1 MDEEIWITGIGV
13 GCPMGF
19 SLAEFSKMLLEGKS
33 AVRKV
38 ELFDITNHPSQIA
51 AYIDEVPASKKIPN
65 ETFRSRSKAEQL
77 YIHCM
82 GQAIADADIEKELTR
97 KNCGLLLGTG
107 SDWLLSWEENFFLG
121 GDNYKLP
128 GRETAPYFQ
137 FAKDLY
143 QIEGPVLQVST
154 ACASANHSLIFGAN
168 WLKMGLV
175 DICIV
180 GACSINVTPIS
191 LASFGNL
198 RALSR
203 RNDAPEQA
211 SRPFDKGRD
220 GFVLGEGGA
229 IFILE
234 KASHAKNRRASC
246 HGKILGG
253 GFSSDAFHPVIPNPD
268 TSQIEIAIKNALNN
282 SQTNLDAVD
291 YINAHGTSTPV
302 GDTGEANAIRN
313 VFANQ
318 FRNIPVS
325 SIKSMAGHALAA
337 SSAIEAAACLIALQ
351 QQAIPPTIN
360 LENLDPAC
368 DLNHV
373 ANITVEKKL
382 ERVVSNSFGFGGS
395 NSCIVL
401 GKA

>member
-82 GQAIADADIEKELTR
+82 GQAIADADIEKELER

-128 GRETAPYFQ
+128 GRETTPYFQ

-168 WLKMGLV
+168 WLKMGIV

-268 TSQIEIAIKNALNN
+268 TSQIEIAIKHALNN

-302 GDTGEANAIRN
+302 GDAGEANAIRN
-313 VFANQ
+313 VFTNQ

-373 ANITVEKKL
+373 ANITIEKKL

>member
-1 MDEEIWITGIGV
+1 MDEEIWITGVGV

-97 KNCGLLLGTG
+97 ENCGLLLGTG

-180 GACSINVTPIS
+180 GACSINVTPIT

-302 GDTGEANAIRN
+302 GDAGEANAIRN

-337 SSAIEAAACLIALQ
+337 SSAIEAAVCLVALQ
-351 QQAIPPTIN
+351 HQAIPPTIN

-373 ANITVEKKL
+373 ANTTVEKKL
-382 ERVVSNSFGFGGS
+382 KRVVSNSFGFGGS

>member
-1 MDEEIWITGIGV
+1 MDEEIWITGVGV

-19 SLAEFSKMLLEGKS
+19 SLAEFSMLLLEGKS

-180 GACSINVTPIS
+180 GACSINVTPIT

-302 GDTGEANAIRN
+302 GDAGEANAIRN

-337 SSAIEAAACLIALQ
+337 SSAIEAAACLVALQ
-351 QQAIPPTIN
+351 QQAIPPSIN

-368 DLNHV
+368 DLNHF
-373 ANITVEKKL
+373 ANTTVEKKL
-382 ERVVSNSFGFGGS
+382 KRVVSNSFGFGGS

>member
-1 MDEEIWITGIGV
+1 MDEEIWITGVGV

-82 GQAIADADIEKELTR
+82 GQAIADADIEKELER

-128 GRETAPYFQ
+128 GRETTPYFQ

-234 KASHAKNRRASC
+234 KSSHAKNRRASC

-302 GDTGEANAIRN
+302 GDAGEANAIRN

>member
-1 MDEEIWITGIGV
+1 MDDEIWITGVGV

-51 AYIDEVPASKKIPN
+51 AYIDAVPASKKIPN

-180 GACSINVTPIS
+180 GACSINVTPIT

-302 GDTGEANAIRN
+302 GDAGEANAIRN

-337 SSAIEAAACLIALQ
+337 SSAIEAAACLVALQ

-373 ANITVEKKL
+373 ANTTVEKKL
-382 ERVVSNSFGFGGS
+382 KRVVSNSFGFGGS

>member
-1 MDEEIWITGIGV
+1 MDEEIWITGVGV

-82 GQAIADADIEKELTR
+82 GQAIADADIEKELER

-128 GRETAPYFQ
+128 GRETTPYFQ

-302 GDTGEANAIRN
+302 GDAGEANAIRN

>member
-1 MDEEIWITGIGV
+1 MDEEIWITGVGV

-19 SLAEFSKMLLEGKS
+19 SLAEFSKLLLKGKS

-180 GACSINVTPIS
+180 GACSINVTPIT

-302 GDTGEANAIRN
+302 GDAGEANAIRN

-337 SSAIEAAACLIALQ
+337 SSAIEAAACLVALQ

-360 LENLDPAC
+360 LENLDPLC

-373 ANITVEKKL
+373 ANTTVEKKL
-382 ERVVSNSFGFGGS
+382 KRVVSNSFGFGGS

>member
-1 MDEEIWITGIGV
+1 MDEEIWSTGVGV

-19 SLAEFSKMLLEGKS
+19 SLAEFSKLLLEGKS

-51 AYIDEVPASKKIPN
+51 AYIDAVPASKKIPN

-180 GACSINVTPIS
+180 GACSINVTPIT

-302 GDTGEANAIRN
+302 GDAGEANAIRN

-337 SSAIEAAACLIALQ
+337 SSAIEAAACLVALQ

-373 ANITVEKKL
+373 ANTTVEKKL
-382 ERVVSNSFGFGGS
+382 KRVVSNSFGFGGS

>member
-1 MDEEIWITGIGV
+1 MDEEIWITGVGV

-19 SLAEFSKMLLEGKS
+19 SLAEFSKLLLEGKS

-97 KNCGLLLGTG
+97 ENCGLLLGTG

-180 GACSINVTPIS
+180 GACSINVTPIT

-302 GDTGEANAIRN
+302 GDAGEANAIRN

-337 SSAIEAAACLIALQ
+337 SSAIEAAACLVALQ
-351 QQAIPPTIN
+351 HQAIPPTIN

-373 ANITVEKKL
+373 ANTTVEKKL
-382 ERVVSNSFGFGGS
+382 KRVVSNSFGFGGS

>member
-1 MDEEIWITGIGV
+1 MDEEIWITGVGV

-19 SLAEFSKMLLEGKS
+19 SLAEFSMLLLEGKS

-51 AYIDEVPASKKIPN
+51 AYIDAVPASKKIPN

-180 GACSINVTPIS
+180 GACSINVTPIT

-302 GDTGEANAIRN
+302 GDAGEANAIRN

-337 SSAIEAAACLIALQ
+337 SSAIEAAACLVALQ

-373 ANITVEKKL
+373 ANTTVEKKL
-382 ERVVSNSFGFGGS
+382 KRVVSNSFGFGGS

>member
-1 MDEEIWITGIGV
+1 MDEEIWITGVGV

-19 SLAEFSKMLLEGKS
+19 SLAEFSKLLLEGKS

-180 GACSINVTPIS
+180 GACSINVTPIT

-302 GDTGEANAIRN
+302 GDAGEANAIRN

-337 SSAIEAAACLIALQ
+337 SSAIEAAACLVALQ

-373 ANITVEKKL
+373 ANTTVEKKL
-382 ERVVSNSFGFGGS
+382 KRVVSNSFGFGGS

>member
-1 MDEEIWITGIGV
+1 MDEEIWITGVGV

-97 KNCGLLLGTG
+97 ENCGLLLGTG

-180 GACSINVTPIS
+180 GACSINVTPIT

-302 GDTGEANAIRN
+302 GDAGEANAIRN

-337 SSAIEAAACLIALQ
+337 SSAIEAAACLVALQ
-351 QQAIPPTIN
+351 HQAIPPTIN

-373 ANITVEKKL
+373 ANTTVEKKL
-382 ERVVSNSFGFGGS
+382 KRVVSNSFGFGGS

>member
-1 MDEEIWITGIGV
+1 MDEEIWITGVGV

-82 GQAIADADIEKELTR
+82 GQAIADADIEKELER

-128 GRETAPYFQ
+128 GRETTPYFQ

-268 TSQIEIAIKNALNN
+268 TSQIEIAIKHALNN

-302 GDTGEANAIRN
+302 GDAGEANAIRN
-313 VFANQ
+313 VFTNQ

>member
-1 MDEEIWITGIGV
+1 MDEEIWITGVGV

-33 AVRKV
+33 SVRKV

-97 KNCGLLLGTG
+97 ENCGLLLGTG

-180 GACSINVTPIS
+180 GACSINVTPIT

-302 GDTGEANAIRN
+302 GDAGEANAIRN

-337 SSAIEAAACLIALQ
+337 SSAIEAAACLVALQ
-351 QQAIPPTIN
+351 HQAIPPTIN

-373 ANITVEKKL
+373 ANTTVEKKL
-382 ERVVSNSFGFGGS
+382 KRVVSNSFGFGGS

>member
-1 MDEEIWITGIGV
+1 MDDEIWITGVGV

-38 ELFDITNHPSQIA
+38 ELFDTTNHPSQIA
-51 AYIDEVPASKKIPN
+51 AYIDEVPASNKVSK

-77 YIHCM
+77 YIHCL
-82 GQAIADADIEKELTR
+82 GQAIQDADIQKELER
-97 KNCGLLLGTG
+97 KNAGLILGTG

-128 GRETAPYFQ
+128 GREIAPYFQ
-137 FAKDLY
+137 YAKDLY
-143 QIEGPVLQVST
+143 QIEGPALQVST

-168 WLKMGLV
+168 WLKMGIV

-180 GACSINVTPIS
+180 GACSINVTPIT

-203 RNDAPEQA
+203 RNDTPEQA
-211 SRPFDKGRD
+211 SRPFDKDRD

-253 GFSSDAFHPVIPNPD
+253 GFSSDAFHPVIPNPN
-268 TSQIEIAIKNALNN
+268 TLQIETAVKNALAN

-302 GDTGEANAIRN
+302 GDVGEANAIRT
-313 VFANQ
+313 VFSNQ

-337 SSAIEAAACLIALQ
+337 SSAIEAAACLVALQ

-360 LENLDPAC
+360 LENIDPAC
-368 DLNHV
+368 DLHHV
-373 ANITVEKKL
+373 ANTTIEKKL
-382 ERVVSNSFGFGGS
+382 TRVISNSFGFGGS

>member
-1 MDEEIWITGIGV
+1 MDEEIWITGVGV

-97 KNCGLLLGTG
+97 ENCGLLLGTG

-180 GACSINVTPIS
+180 GACSINVTPIT

-302 GDTGEANAIRN
+302 GDAGEANAIRD

-337 SSAIEAAACLIALQ
+337 SSAIEAAACLVALQ
-351 QQAIPPTIN
+351 HQAIPPTIN

-373 ANITVEKKL
+373 ANTTVEKKL
-382 ERVVSNSFGFGGS
+382 KRVVSNSFGFGGS

>member
-1 MDEEIWITGIGV
+1 MDEEIWITGVGV

-19 SLAEFSKMLLEGKS
+19 SLAEFSKLLLEGKS

-51 AYIDEVPASKKIPN
+51 AYIDAVPASKKIPN

-128 GRETAPYFQ
+128 GRETSPYFQ

-180 GACSINVTPIS
+180 GACSINVTPIT

-302 GDTGEANAIRN
+302 GDAGEANAIRN

-337 SSAIEAAACLIALQ
+337 SSAIEAAACLVALQ

-373 ANITVEKKL
+373 ANTTVEKKL
-382 ERVVSNSFGFGGS
+382 KRVVSNSFGFGGS
-395 NSCIVL
+395 NSCLVL

>member
-1 MDEEIWITGIGV
+1 MDEEIWITGVGV

-97 KNCGLLLGTG
+97 ENCGLLLGTG

-180 GACSINVTPIS
+180 GACSINVTPIT

-282 SQTNLDAVD
+282 SQTNLDAVN

-302 GDTGEANAIRN
+302 GDAGEANAIRN

-337 SSAIEAAACLIALQ
+337 SSAIEAAACLVALQ
-351 QQAIPPTIN
+351 HQAIPPTIN

-373 ANITVEKKL
+373 ANTTVEKKL
-382 ERVVSNSFGFGGS
+382 KRVVSNSFGFGGS

>member
-82 GQAIADADIEKELTR
+82 GQAIADADIEKELER

-128 GRETAPYFQ
+128 GRETTPYFQ

-302 GDTGEANAIRN
+302 GDAGEANAIRN

>member
-1 MDEEIWITGIGV
+1 MDEEIWITGVGV

-19 SLAEFSKMLLEGKS
+19 SLAEFSKLLLEGKS

-51 AYIDEVPASKKIPN
+51 AYIDAVPASKKIPN
-65 ETFRSRSKAEQL
+65 ETFRTRSKAEQL

-180 GACSINVTPIS
+180 GACSINVTPIT

-302 GDTGEANAIRN
+302 GDAGEANAIRN

-337 SSAIEAAACLIALQ
+337 SSAIEAAACLVALQ

-373 ANITVEKKL
+373 ANTTVEKKL
-382 ERVVSNSFGFGGS
+382 KRVVSNSFGFGGS

>member
-1 MDEEIWITGIGV
+1 MDEEIWITGVGV

-19 SLAEFSKMLLEGKS
+19 SLGEFSKTLLEGTS

-51 AYIDEVPASKKIPN
+51 AYIDEIPSSKKLSI

-77 YIHCM
+77 YIHCL
-82 GQAIADADIEKELTR
+82 GQAIDDADIEKELGR
-97 KNCGLLLGTG
+97 KNSGLILGTG

-128 GRETAPYFQ
+128 GREIAPYFQ

-168 WLKMGLV
+168 WLKMGIV

-180 GACSINVTPIS
+180 GACSINVTPIT

-203 RNDAPEQA
+203 RNEAPERA
-211 SRPFDKGRD
+211 SRPFDKDRD
-220 GFVLGEGGA
+220 GFVIGEGGA

-253 GFSSDAFHPVIPNPD
+253 GFSSDAYHPVIPNPN
-268 TSQIEIAIKNALNN
+268 TFQIEMAIKNALTN
-282 SQTNLDAVD
+282 SQTNLDSID

-302 GDTGEANAIRN
+302 GDAGEANAIRT

-337 SSAIEAAACLIALQ
+337 SSAIETAACLIALQ
-351 QQAIPPTIN
+351 KQAIPPTIN
-360 LENLDPAC
+360 LEAIDPNC

-373 ANITVEKKL
+373 ANTTIEKKL
-382 ERVVSNSFGFGGS
+382 TRVLSNSFGFGGS
-395 NSCIVL
+395 NSCIML

>member
-1 MDEEIWITGIGV
+1 MDEEIWITGVGV

-19 SLAEFSKMLLEGKS
+19 SLAEFSKLLLEGKS

-51 AYIDEVPASKKIPN
+51 AYIDAVPASKKIPN

-128 GRETAPYFQ
+128 GRETAPYFE

-180 GACSINVTPIS
+180 GACSINVTPIT

-302 GDTGEANAIRN
+302 GDAGEANAIRN

-337 SSAIEAAACLIALQ
+337 SSAIEAAACLVALQ

-373 ANITVEKKL
+373 ANTTVEKKL
-382 ERVVSNSFGFGGS
+382 KRVVSNSFGFGGS

>member
-1 MDEEIWITGIGV
+1 MDEEIWITGVGV

-97 KNCGLLLGTG
+97 ENCGLLLGTG

-180 GACSINVTPIS
+180 GACSINVTPIT

-203 RNDAPEQA
+203 KNDAPEQA

-302 GDTGEANAIRN
+302 GDAGEANAIRN

-337 SSAIEAAACLIALQ
+337 SSAIEAAACLVALQ
-351 QQAIPPTIN
+351 HQAIPPTIN

-373 ANITVEKKL
+373 ANTTVEKKL
-382 ERVVSNSFGFGGS
+382 KRVVSNSFGFGGS

>member
-1 MDEEIWITGIGV
+1 MDEEIWITGVGV

-19 SLAEFSKMLLEGKS
+19 SLAEFSKLLLEGKS

-65 ETFRSRSKAEQL
+65 ETFRTRSKAEQL

-180 GACSINVTPIS
+180 GACSINVTPIT

-302 GDTGEANAIRN
+302 GDAGEANAIRN

-325 SIKSMAGHALAA
+325 SIKSMAGHDLAA
-337 SSAIEAAACLIALQ
+337 SSAIEAAACLVALQ

-373 ANITVEKKL
+373 ANTTVEKKL
-382 ERVVSNSFGFGGS
+382 KRVVSNSFGFGGS

>member
-1 MDEEIWITGIGV
+1 MDEEIWITGVGV

-33 AVRKV
+33 SVRKV

-180 GACSINVTPIS
+180 GACSINVTPIT

-302 GDTGEANAIRN
+302 GDAGEANAIRN

-337 SSAIEAAACLIALQ
+337 SSAIEAAACLVALQ
-351 QQAIPPTIN
+351 HQAIPPTIN

-373 ANITVEKKL
+373 ANTTVEKKL
-382 ERVVSNSFGFGGS
+382 KRVVSNSFGFGGS

>member
-1 MDEEIWITGIGV
+1 MDEEIWITGVGV

-19 SLAEFSKMLLEGKS
+19 SLAEFSKLLLEGKS

-51 AYIDEVPASKKIPN
+51 AYIDAVPASKKIPN

-128 GRETAPYFQ
+128 GREIAPYFQ

-180 GACSINVTPIS
+180 GACSINVTPIT

-246 HGKILGG
+246 LGKILGG

-302 GDTGEANAIRN
+302 GDAGEANAIRN
-313 VFANQ
+313 VFTNQ

-337 SSAIEAAACLIALQ
+337 SSAIEAAACLVALQ

-373 ANITVEKKL
+373 ANTTVEKKL
-382 ERVVSNSFGFGGS
+382 KRVVSNSFGFGGS

>member
-1 MDEEIWITGIGV
+1 MDEEIWITGVGV

-19 SLAEFSKMLLEGKS
+19 SLAEFSKLLLEGKS

-51 AYIDEVPASKKIPN
+51 AYIDAVPASKKIPN

-77 YIHCM
+77 YIYCM

-180 GACSINVTPIS
+180 GACSINVTPIT

-302 GDTGEANAIRN
+302 GDAGEANAIRN

-337 SSAIEAAACLIALQ
+337 SSAIEAAACLVALQ

-373 ANITVEKKL
+373 ANTTVEKKL
-382 ERVVSNSFGFGGS
+382 KRVVSNSFGFGGS

>member
-1 MDEEIWITGIGV
+1 MDEEIWITGVGV

-180 GACSINVTPIS
+180 GACSINVTPIT

-302 GDTGEANAIRN
+302 GDAGEANAIRN

-337 SSAIEAAACLIALQ
+337 SSAIEAAVCLVALQ
-351 QQAIPPTIN
+351 HQAIPPTIN

-373 ANITVEKKL
+373 ANTTVEKKL
-382 ERVVSNSFGFGGS
+382 KRVVSNSFGFGGS

>member
-1 MDEEIWITGIGV
+1 MDEEIWITGVGV

-19 SLAEFSKMLLEGKS
+19 SLTEFSKMLLEGKS
-33 AVRKV
+33 SVRKV

-97 KNCGLLLGTG
+97 ENCGLLLGTG

-180 GACSINVTPIS
+180 GACSINVTPIT

-302 GDTGEANAIRN
+302 GDAGEANAIRN

-337 SSAIEAAACLIALQ
+337 SSAIEAAACLVALQ
-351 QQAIPPTIN
+351 HQAIPPTIN

-373 ANITVEKKL
+373 ANTTVEKKL
-382 ERVVSNSFGFGGS
+382 KRVVSNSFGFGGS

>member
-1 MDEEIWITGIGV
+1 MDEEIWITGVGV

-97 KNCGLLLGTG
+97 ENCGLLLGTG

-180 GACSINVTPIS
+180 GACSINVTPIT

-302 GDTGEANAIRN
+302 GDAGEANAIRN

-337 SSAIEAAACLIALQ
+337 SSAIEAAACLVALQ
-351 QQAIPPTIN
+351 HQAIPPTIN

-373 ANITVEKKL
+373 ANTTVEKKL
-382 ERVVSNSFGFGGS
+382 KRVVSNSFGFGGS
-395 NSCIVL
+395 NSCIVI